1 MKEYTLTTMPLPSQ
15 YIGWERAGEYMIEPG
30 KWVKVINKVAD
41 KLYKVYLADEHWK
54 LPIVIEQIDDI

>member
-1 MKEYTLTTMPLPSQ
+1 MKQYTVKTISLPSQ

-30 KWVKVINKVAD
+30 NWIKVIKKVAD
-41 KLYKVYLADEHWK
+41 KLYKVYSSDEHWK